1 MEKEQKIRRK
11 KKISK
16 YKKRK
21 ICFWITLSGLFVL
34 CMTLYA
40 MTTIIEVPHRLIR
53 VGICGA
59 INRPAVY
66 TMREGSDLSMLVL
79 MAHGFTHHADI
90 KKVNLDRVVLND
102 SIYHI
107 PSNGGGNSKSI
118 AFMKEV
124 NLSIK
129 TSFEDVSKKITA
141 ETNEK
146 EIKQYS
152 ILYVGLPAV
161 FVLINYYPEFHRI
174 NFVHLPHSSVFLNN
188 EYRLSD
194 MFFTMGTYTTMRI
207 LQNKLKQKIDFYMI
221 QDRFAFIDFID
232 KLGGVDMN
240 LDNAYAKEYELKPG
254 HQIIDGYHAWEFI
267 RFVDWRNLKLNAQND
282 KTINLIQKDNFQV
295 APGTWEQIYEVR
307 NQRQRYVLMG
317 MRKSFMN
324 LNAAQQLDIIN
335 DVPKAFRTDMT
346 NKFLIKLYKDLLTTR
361 NFGFGSLPGYYG
373 TVGNNLYFYP
383 DLPNFNMLRQQEIR
397 RDLEKRKGKE
407 QTIY

>member
-1 MEKEQKIRRK
+1 
-11 KKISK
+11 
-16 YKKRK
+16 
-21 ICFWITLSGLFVL
+21 
-34 CMTLYA
+34 
-40 MTTIIEVPHRLIR
+40 
-53 VGICGA
+53 
-59 INRPAVY
+59 
-66 TMREGSDLSMLVL
+66 
-79 MAHGFTHHADI
+79 
-90 KKVNLDRVVLND
+90 
-102 SIYHI
+102 
-107 PSNGGGNSKSI
+107 
-118 AFMKEV
+118 
-124 NLSIK
+124 
-129 TSFEDVSKKITA
+129 
-141 ETNEK
+141 
-146 EIKQYS
+146 
-152 ILYVGLPAV
+152 
-161 FVLINYYPEFHRI
+161 
-174 NFVHLPHSSVFLNN
+174 
-188 EYRLSD
+188 
-194 MFFTMGTYTTMRI
+194 
-207 LQNKLKQKIDFYMI
+207 MI